1 MNNYIIKDIKHASM
15 EIGWDELQIASLK
28 LFDGKEEFWLTLS
41 YIIGPTFLKSKDDI
55 LDLAL
60 ADDDKKLEEFHSY
73 TITHFNN
80 IDFTDLD
87 EKEVIIEYLENHT
100 DTIDKNDA
108 RLIKLLLGLVSFKYN
123 KTRLNELKNKE
134 ISDLSYLD

>member
-1 MNNYIIKDIKHASM
+1 MNNYIIKDIKHGSM

-60 ADDDKKLEEFHSY
+60 VDDDKKLEEFHSY

-108 RLIKLLLGLVSFKYN
+108 RLIKLLLDLVSFKYN
-123 KTRLNELKNKE
+123 KRRLNELKNKE

>member
-60 ADDDKKLEEFHSY
+60 AEDDKKLEEFHSY

-108 RLIKLLLGLVSFKYN
+108 RLIKLLLDLVSFKYN

>member
-1 MNNYIIKDIKHASM
+1 MNNYIIKDIKHGSM

-60 ADDDKKLEEFHSY
+60 AEDDKKLEEFHSHI
-73 TITHFNN
+73 ITHFNN

-108 RLIKLLLGLVSFKYN
+108 RLIKLLLDLVSFKYN
-123 KTRLNELKNKE
+123 KRRLNELKNKE

>member
-60 ADDDKKLEEFHSY
+60 VDDDKKLEEFHSY

-108 RLIKLLLGLVSFKYN
+108 RLIKLLLDLVSFKYN
-123 KTRLNELKNKE
+123 KRRLNELKNKE

>member
-1 MNNYIIKDIKHASM
+1 MNNYIIKDIKHGSM

-28 LFDGKEEFWLTLS
+28 LFDGKEEFCLTLS

-60 ADDDKKLEEFHSY
+60 AEDDKKLEEFHSH

-108 RLIKLLLGLVSFKYN
+108 RLIKLLLDLVSFKYN
-123 KTRLNELKNKE
+123 KRRLNELKNKE

>member
-60 ADDDKKLEEFHSY
+60 AEDDKKLEEFHSY

-100 DTIDKNDA
+100 DMIDKNDA
-108 RLIKLLLGLVSFKYN
+108 RLIKLLLDLVSFKYN

>member
-60 ADDDKKLEEFHSY
+60 AEDDKKLEEFHSY

-87 EKEVIIEYLENHT
+87 EKEVIIEYLKNHT

-108 RLIKLLLGLVSFKYN
+108 RLIKLLLDLVSFKYN
-123 KTRLNELKNKE
+123 KRRLNELKNKE